1 MAITP
6 ERRCIMV
13 LLTGITGK
21 SGSWLVRRLAA
32 EMAAGNFSQPVRA
45 VARPGSNT
53 AVLDETGLDCTLV
66 RGDLAD
72 PAFVHDAMQGVH
84 TVLHTANICFSE
96 NIVQAALDAGVRRII
111 LVHTTGI
118 YSKYKSA
125 SAGYL
130 EIERRIHAMASGSG
144 VSLVI
149 LRPTMVYGTLQD
161 GNVSVFIRM
170 VDRLKLFPVV
180 NGAKY
185 PLQPVHARDLGDAY
199 YEVLAHPEKITESEY
214 VLSGG
219 APILLVDMLR
229 TIGRYLGKRTRF
241 VPVPY
246 PIAYAGACVLCGLT
260 LGRKD
265 YRERVQRLVEPR
277 AYPHQAATRDFGY
290 SPMPFEAGVQG
301 EVALYLES
309 TGRSVPEDW
318 PDVL

>member
-1 MAITP
+1 MI
-6 ERRCIMV
+6 

-21 SGSWLVRRLAA
+21 SGSWLVRRLATEQA
-32 EMAAGNFSQPVRA
+32 QGHFTEPLRA
-45 VARPGSNT
+45 VARPGANT
-53 AVLDETGLDCTLV
+53 AVLEETGLDCAVL
-66 RGDLAD
+66 RGDLSS
-72 PAFVHDAMQGVH
+72 PAFVRDAMQGVR

-96 NIVQAALDAGVRRII
+96 TIVQAALDAGVGRII

-130 EIERRIHAMASGSG
+130 EIERNIRAMVEGRG

-180 NGAKY
+180 NGGKY
-185 PLQPVHARDLGDAY
+185 PLQPVYARDLGNAY
-199 YEVLAHPEKITESEY
+199 YEVLAHPEKTAEAEY
-214 VLSGG
+214 ILSGG

-229 TIGRYLGKRTRF
+229 TIGKYLGKRTWF
-241 VPVPY
+241 IPVPY
-246 PIAYAGACVLCGLT
+246 PIAYGGACVLYWLT

-277 AYPHQAATRDFGY
+277 AYPHDAATRDFGY
-290 SPMPFEAGVQG
+290 DPVPFEIGVQN
-301 EVALYLES
+301 EIALFLES
-309 TGRSVPEDW
+309 TGRSMCGQDPAAT
-318 PDVL
+318 PDN

>member
-1 MAITP
+1 
-6 ERRCIMV
+6 MV

-32 EMAAGNFSQPVRA
+32 ESGNFSEPLRA
-45 VARPGSNT
+45 VARPSSNT
-53 AVLDETGLDCTLV
+53 AVLEESGLSCELV

-72 PAFVHDAMQGVH
+72 LSFVREAMRDVH

-96 NIVQAALDAGVRRII
+96 NIVRAALDAGVRRII

-125 SAGYL
+125 SVDYL
-130 EIERRIHAMASGSG
+130 DIEHNIHAMVEGSS

-149 LRPTMVYGTLQD
+149 LRPTMIYGTLQD

-170 VDRLKLFPVV
+170 VDRLKLFPMI
-180 NGAKY
+180 NGGKY

-199 YEVLAHPEKITESEY
+199 YKVLVHPEKTAETEY

-229 TIGRYLGKRTRF
+229 TIGRYLGRHTRF
-241 VPVPY
+241 VSVPY
-246 PIAYAGACVLCGLT
+246 PIAYAGAWVLYGLT
-260 LGRKD
+260 LSRKD
-265 YRERVQRLVEPR
+265 YREQVQRLVEPR
-277 AYPHQAATRDFGY
+277 AYPHEAASRDFGY
-290 SPMPFEAGVQG
+290 APVPFELGVRD
-301 EVALYLES
+301 EVAMYMDA
-309 TGRSVPEDW
+309 TGRTVPQNW
-318 PDVL
+318 PDGPYTNPQLKTR